1 MTNATLIT
9 KKILNYLSKIQR
21 VELAISLDAPK
32 LAGEFFRFPITWKT
46 YMNTVKLIYEYT
58 NNTSIKPL
66 IQWTCSNVSMFY
78 LIESYDLIKNNF
90 SNLTFWLCNH
100 VESPLHMSAKVLPMQ
115 LKEKI
120 CNDIDKHVFDEL
132 CQERIRFYVDHMMEE
147 DLWPTEGKVFMNYL
161 DDLSKAR
168 NIDWRINLKE
178 MELDR
183 YDPR

>member
-1 MTNATLIT
+1 MS
-9 KKILNYLSKIQR
+9 KILKDMQKAGVKVHNKLEAIIR
-21 VELAISLDAPK
+21 VNANDPDQACRLA
-32 LAGEFFRFPITWKT
+32 T
-46 YMNTVKLIYEYT
+46 
-58 NNTSIKPL
+58 
-66 IQWTCSNVSMFY
+66 
-78 LIESYDLIKNNF
+78 
-90 SNLTFWLCNH
+90 
-100 VESPLHMSAKVLPMQ
+100 
-115 LKEKI
+115 EKI